1 MSINTQ
7 YTTKQIEQENYTK
20 QGHDQWTLEP
30 VEKWRSPRSRKFGH
44 DPGASRVS
52 RIETRLSL
60 IWKFG
65 NDPEE
70 NHVLRIE
77 TRLCLI

>member
-30 VEKWRSPRSRKFGH
+30 VEKMAKSEVEK
-44 DPGASRVS
+44 
-52 RIETRLSL
+52 
-60 IWKFG
+60 IWAWPWGESCFEDR
-65 NDPEE
+65 N
-70 NHVLRIE
+70 
-77 TRLCLI
+77 